1 MTDDIPPGGTTARD
15 RLEMHLAQAL
25 TRTESTVV
33 RRHIEVALQECRA
46 LPPTPLVEC
55 PLCGRVGLPE
65 RIRNHDCAIEIVVN
79 EQSKLY

>member
-1 MTDDIPPGGTTARD
+1 MPGDPPPSRTTAQD

-25 TRTESTVV
+25 TRAESTTVQ
-33 RRHIEVALQECRA
+33 RHIEAALKECRA

-65 RIRNHDCAIEIVVN
+65 RIQNYQCTNNNGVR
-79 EQSKLY
+79 